1 MSKFLTKQRKIM
13 FKRQFT
19 LIIALILNAIL
30 YNLLILPLNLVING
44 TSGIATITN
53 YIYGI
58 EPALMMLLLHVFFT
72 IVSFMYLGK
81 EKTKVTLIITIVYP
95 LLVKLF
101 SPLSTIISPDEVD
114 VIMLVLFAGVIGG
127 VANGLIY
134 KVGYNMGGTAVVNQA
149 LYEKKQIS
157 INTTSFVIA
166 ASIVMLGSYIFG
178 ITNALYAIIFLYI
191 NKVVSDRVL
200 LGISNNKAFYIVT
213 EEEEKVKDYII
224 KYLKHNV
231 TAFDAKGGLFEQ
243 KRRVLLTV
251 IPTRDYYKLTT
262 GIREID
268 SKAFFVATDSY
279 EVKGG
284 K

>member
-1 MSKFLTKQRKIM
+1 MSKILTIDRKIM

-19 LIIALILNAIL
+19 LILALIISAIL

-58 EPALMMLLLHVFFT
+58 DPALMHFLLYAFFT
-72 IVSFMYLGK
+72 IVSFMYLGID
-81 EKTKVTLIITIVYP
+81 KTKVTLIITIVYP

-101 SPLSTIISPDEVD
+101 SPLSTIVSSDEVD
-114 VIMLVLFAGVIGG
+114 IIMLVLFAGVIGG
-127 VANGLIY
+127 ISNGLIY
-134 KVGYNMGGTAVVNQA
+134 KVGYNMGGTAVINQV

-166 ASIVMLGSYIFG
+166 VSIVMLGSYIFG
-178 ITNALYAIIFLYI
+178 ITNALYAVIFLYI
-191 NKVVSDRVL
+191 NKVVSDKVL
-200 LGISNNKAFYIVT
+200 LGISDNKAFYIVT
-213 EEEEKVKDYII
+213 EEEEKVKNYII
-224 KYLKHNV
+224 KYLKHDV

-251 IPTRDYYKLTT
+251 IPTRDYYKMTT
-262 GIREID
+262 VIKDID
-268 SKAFFVATDSY
+268 NKAFFVVTDAY
-279 EVKGG
+279 QVKGG